1 LVFNNWETSAFNK
14 QMVKMSQLEESF
26 MSAVLSIRNNENA
39 ATILHLVHN
48 TIDAEIQ
55 RLHLAIRLAKQKLA
69 VFENKYQVSS
79 DYFIESMTAEDLSGG
94 DDEYICWA
102 GEFKLYQK
110 LVAKQKTLQA
120 IDYVSG

>member
-1 LVFNNWETSAFNK
+1 
-14 QMVKMSQLEESF
+14 

-120 IDYVSG
+120 IDYVAG